1 MATASGTTGRSSGE
15 TRRTALVTGA
25 SGGIGLE
32 LARLLAADGYE
43 LVLAA
48 RNRERL
54 ENVAADLRT
63 RYHVTVRCEPVDLGQ
78 PGAARQLWTVL
89 DAAGI
94 SIDVLIN
101 NAGVGCTDCWT
112 SRILKPS
119 IKCCS

>member
-1 MATASGTTGRSSGE
+1 MSTARGTIGRGDGE
-15 TRRTALVTGA
+15 IRRTALVTGA

-32 LARLLAADGYE
+32 LARLLAADGCE

-94 SIDVLIN
+94 SVDILIN
-101 NAGVGCTDCWT
+101 NAGVGFTDCWT
-112 SRILKPS
+112 SKIPKAS